1 MVIGINQTR
10 KDKIERIAE
19 LLADETQNSKGM
31 RKQVTRLQRR
41 VERLE
46 ELMMTLTPA
55 GVKRYNTDKE
65 KIMVLGVS
73 RKKQNPI
80 ERLTELLSDETK
92 NMKGMRRDV
101 TDLQARIERM
111 EKIMKSFER
120 SAVRRYDADN

>member
-1 MVIGINQTR
+1 MVF
-10 KDKIERIAE
+10 
-19 LLADETQNSKGM
+19 
-31 RKQVTRLQRR
+31 
-41 VERLE
+41 
-46 ELMMTLTPA
+46 
-55 GVKRYNTDKE
+55 
-65 KIMVLGVS
+65 GVS

-80 ERLTELLSDETK
+80 EILIELLSDETK

>member
-65 KIMVLGVS
+65 KIMVLGVN